1 MDIRTAF
8 ILTLVSLSLTGEGRK
23 TEKNNCVRLPELEED
38 ILKVGNFWA
47 FHPTTASLDVN
58 LSSVV
63 QFTACNSNSS
73 SSEVDK
79 KGHHQQ
85 LVRVDLVSTTTS
97 SGKFSCQK
105 LKKDSFVQAS
115 GVVNTTST
123 SVTFNHVQGL
133 YYIRLAHCGVTK
145 SGSCKMIK
153 GDDRRVFCI
162 GVDVEDEEIRKPL
175 KFVAELPKSDDD
187 DICEFE
193 VPTKVSADIVDS
205 SRNINLSSN
214 ITYDDV
220 THDTS
225 GVTRDDQCDI
235 NIRVVIPLCTT
246 SRQTHDTVT
255 LTLVDA
261 ELGETCTFADFETK
275 EKGDELSDER
285 STRVTLK
292 PCDNQTNITSSSLCG
307 DATNAALLD
316 HDVRGLSRNTS
327 YCLFFRLNNPHCQGQ
342 FGCVFYTEVIS
353 CGLIEGSRRHGYRMQ
368 LIVTEPVFIAGV
380 SLTLVASL
388 ALLAWTVI
396 QVINVTCNTE
406 RTGNYTIPLSTR
418 RSDFKYA
425 ILNSNIKICVLK
437 NIIALGGIV

>member
-1 MDIRTAF
+1 MDLRTAF
-8 ILTLVSLSLTGEGRK
+8 LLTLVSLSLTGEGRK
-23 TEKNNCVRLPELEED
+23 TEKNSCVKLPETEEE
-38 ILKVGNFWA
+38 ILKLGNFWT

-63 QFTACNSNSS
+63 QFTTCNNSS
-73 SSEVDK
+73 SSVEVEK

-115 GVVNTTST
+115 GVVNATST

-153 GDDRRVFCI
+153 GDERRVFCI
-162 GVDVEDEEIRKPL
+162 GVGGAGVEDEEEAIRKPL
-175 KFVAELPKSDDD
+175 KFVAELPKSDDE

-205 SRNINLSSN
+205 SRNVNLSSN
-214 ITYDDV
+214 VTYDDV
-220 THDTS
+220 TQDIS

-235 NIRVVIPLCTT
+235 NIRVVIPLCT
-246 SRQTHDTVT
+246 SRQTYDTVT

-261 ELGETCTFADFETK
+261 ELGETCTFADFEIK
-275 EKGDELSDER
+275 EKGDEMSDEH

-292 PCDNQTNITSSSLCG
+292 PCENQTNVTSSSQCG

-396 QVINVTCNTE
+396 QV
-406 RTGNYTIPLSTR
+406 TIQ
-418 RSDFKYA
+418 
-425 ILNSNIKICVLK
+425 
-437 NIIALGGIV
+437 

>member
-1 MDIRTAF
+1 
-8 ILTLVSLSLTGEGRK
+8 
-23 TEKNNCVRLPELEED
+23 
-38 ILKVGNFWA
+38 
-47 FHPTTASLDVN
+47 
-58 LSSVV
+58 
-63 QFTACNSNSS
+63 
-73 SSEVDK
+73 
-79 KGHHQQ
+79 
-85 LVRVDLVSTTTS
+85 
-97 SGKFSCQK
+97 
-105 LKKDSFVQAS
+105 
-115 GVVNTTST
+115 
-123 SVTFNHVQGL
+123 
-133 YYIRLAHCGVTK
+133 
-145 SGSCKMIK
+145 MIK

-162 GVDVEDEEIRKPL
+162 GVDVEDEEEIRKPL

-292 PCDNQTNITSSSLCG
+292 PCDNTEQS
-307 DATNAALLD
+307 ALP
-316 HDVRGLSRNTS
+316 RSI
-327 YCLFFRLNNPHCQGQ
+327 RL
-342 FGCVFYTEVIS
+342 
-353 CGLIEGSRRHGYRMQ
+353 R
-368 LIVTEPVFIAGV
+368 
-380 SLTLVASL
+380 
-388 ALLAWTVI
+388 LLH
-396 QVINVTCNTE
+396 
-406 RTGNYTIPLSTR
+406 
-418 RSDFKYA
+418 RSDQLRPHRGFAASRLPHAVDRHRAGLHCGSQFNARRFSGSFSLDSHPGNKCN
-425 ILNSNIKICVLK
+425 L
-437 NIIALGGIV
+437 